1 MDEKSSDREKRT
13 GNWFKKAAFS
23 FTKMKGV
30 IIQRCKTILKGSSRV
45 SWDDEDE
52 ISEDRPALETG
63 GMQPW
68 KTKVLE
74 DFETWL
80 SEVPDQAPP
89 ALSVT
94 PDTCDL
100 YTLLSEFT
108 ALKQEIK
115 MQNREQHRTLKA
127 LGQITTMTD
136 AYDEVM
142 AHFNEKTKQIAD
154 LEQNI
159 RMETEKRTVSYFF
172 DVRDSLVRGRAACPA
187 SVSQKGFFRR
197 APKNM
202 DNIRD
207 GYDMVIRKFDAS
219 LALLGIHPL
228 ASTGAVFDPM
238 AMRALESRTT
248 EGVEKGT
255 VVETVSGGFKRGN
268 EILRYAQ
275 VVVAD

>member
-1 MDEKSSDREKRT
+1 MEKSSDREKRT
-13 GNWFKKAAFS
+13 GNWFKKTAFS

-30 IIQRCKTILKGSSRV
+30 IIQRCKTVLKGYSRV

-52 ISEDRPALETG
+52 ISEDRTALETG

-74 DFETWL
+74 DFKTWL
-80 SEVPDQAPP
+80 SEVPDQDPP

-127 LGQITTMTD
+127 LDQITAMTD
-136 AYDEVM
+136 AYGEIMD
-142 AHFNEKTKQIAD
+142 HFNEKTRQIAD

-172 DVRDSLVRGRAACPA
+172 DIRDSLVRGRAACPA

-207 GYDMVIRKFDAS
+207 GYDMAIRKFDAS
-219 LALLGIHPL
+219 LALLGIHPI